1 MLAVGRGSSLR
12 IEMEGR
18 KVAIDVEK
26 FSPKGD
32 VNSGKLL
39 GGGPRDF
46 EMA

>member
-18 KVAIDVEK
+18 KVIIDVEK
-26 FSPKGD
+26 VSPEGN

-39 GGGPRDF
+39 GGWPRDF